1 MFKFPMNLNYPRRED
16 NAGGDIALALLG
28 VRLVEADHLLHGEDA
43 ERADE
48 PLPEVGSVQNAEQP
62 KRKITEVSPVE
73 HLHNKTAHQTSLTTK
88 LLKTYEKELVQTSKL
103 PDSRTQ
109 RILHST

>member
-1 MFKFPMNLNYPRRED
+1 MMYRFPMNLNYPRRED

-48 PLPEVGSVQNAEQP
+48 PLPEVGRVDDQDA
-62 KRKITEVSPVE
+62 PVE
-73 HLHNKTAHQTSLTTK
+73 D
-88 LLKTYEKELVQTSKL
+88 VQEMRPVEYL
-103 PDSRTQ
+103 CER
-109 RILHST
+109 